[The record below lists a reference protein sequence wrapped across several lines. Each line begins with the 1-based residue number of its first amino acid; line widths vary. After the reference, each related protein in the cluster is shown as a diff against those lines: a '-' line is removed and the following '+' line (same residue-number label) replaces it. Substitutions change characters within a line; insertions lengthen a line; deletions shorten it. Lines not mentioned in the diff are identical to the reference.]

1 MLPVINRVR
10 QSADFARTVRSGV
23 RSGRRNV
30 VLYGTTTS
38 GPGVSRVGF
47 IVGKNVGNAVTRNIV
62 KRRLRAAA
70 SVWLTTCPSGFDV
83 VVRALPVAADS
94 DFDSLQRDFSAGVG
108 TVVRKLERVTDRGG
122 QGSVS

>member
-1 MLPVINRVR
+1 MLPVLNRVR
-10 QSADFARTVRSGV
+10 RSADFARTVRSGV

-62 KRRLRAAA
+62 KRRLRVAAA
-70 SVWLTTCPSGFDV
+70 DWLTTHPSGFDV

-94 DFDSLQRDFSAGVG
+94 DSGSLQRDFSAGVG
-108 TVVRKLERVTDRGG
+108 AIVRKLERATGRDGT
-122 QGSVS
+122 GSVS